1 MCLMSYF
8 QCMPHRWECGSN
20 RMNTSYL
27 ACLRPFLPA
36 FVNALSLQW
45 RWSHSLMPKTMNIL
59 VDPINLALDVDLLDF
74 VMYFQAGSSSRS
86 SSGSNSGLHI
96 VYCIVYES
104 KEEQV
109 WCAFWMKNPS
119 LKVHKWENLTENW
132 INRWWIWM
140 FGMNNGKPHLKHW
153 IIETIVH
160 HICTIFKNDATHSP
174 IWCDFQFEICSLQW
188 SNIEIIAAHRNSFI
202 RTKFDFIDLVIGIFE
217 YQMSQWFWHAT
228 NYHKITHSFHIQQFR
243 FNVFSLLSVS
253 S

>member
-1 MCLMSYF
+1 MCLMSHF
-8 QCMPHRWECGSN
+8 QCTPHRWECGSN

-27 ACLRPFLPA
+27 AWLRPFLPA

-45 RWSHSLMPKTMNIL
+45 RWSHSLIPKTMNIL
-59 VDPINLALDVDLLDF
+59 VVPINLALDVDLLDF
-74 VMYFQAGSSSRS
+74 VMYSQVAGSSSS
-86 SSGSNSGLHI
+86 NSSNSGLHI

-160 HICTIFKNDATHSP
+160 RICTIFKTLFQKWCNTFVHSVWFS
-174 IWCDFQFEICSLQW
+174 IWNMQFAVVKHW
-188 SNIEIIAAHRNSFI
+188 
-202 RTKFDFIDLVIGIFE
+202 
-217 YQMSQWFWHAT
+217 
-228 NYHKITHSFHIQQFR
+228 NYR
-243 FNVFSLLSVS
+243 RP
-253 S
+253 